1 MPVRSHRRRQLSLR
15 RVWRNA
21 KRAWRAGRQR
31 RHTHALV
38 FGTAAAAAAAEL
50 GAWAAFRGTGLVLT
64 TIGVLAVGAGTFAM
78 RATGSRTRTWR

>member
-1 MPVRSHRRRQLSLR
+1 VPVRSHRRRQLSLR

-38 FGTAAAAAAAEL
+38 FGTVAAAEL